1 MKEKNEGTKDYLV
14 FKGTPRQQPGCWR
27 EVGKRN
33 NSVCVYGCRG
43 EVHSKHQEEST
54 QLTSQES
61 QSRATIEMLPGT
73 RKKEELYVKEPF
85 TEDRDEWQTE
95 LQRHCEEV
103 YIDQEETKEAQES
116 RIEYFKT
123 KGNHLFT
130 VGWRSTEITVVDLV
144 LQAKLSGN
152 KINGPEDAIV
162 SEMIKRLRHGENLH
176 CCEVVSGTNS
186 GLVFLREPAVALK
199 NSTPFS

>member
-1 MKEKNEGTKDYLV
+1 MKFKKCEGKERRY
-14 FKGTPRQQPGCWR
+14 
-27 EVGKRN
+27 KRLSCFQRN
-33 NSVCVYGCRG
+33 TETAARMLAYGCRG

-73 RKKEELYVKEPF
+73 RKEEEELYVKEPF
-85 TEDRDEWQTE
+85 TEDRDEWQKE

-116 RIEYFKT
+116 RIEYFKI

-130 VGWRSTEITVVDLV
+130 VDWRSTEITVVDLV
-144 LQAKLSGN
+144 LQARAKLSGN

-186 GLVFLREPAVALK
+186 GLVFLREPAVAPK
-199 NSTPFS
+199 NSTPFP